1 MMPHLLPD
9 GNISSSGN
17 KFSASASDWMQDS
30 YDVTGSKSLTDLAD
44 LPVVGQQ
51 KKVQAA
57 AAVKGFD
64 DSGFDDWDFDD
75 VEESGKSIKDN
86 NKFSNSSSPPRQSNW
101 SPPKPTGKLYD

>member
-9 GNISSSGN
+9 GNVSSSGN
-17 KFSASASDWMQDS
+17 KFSANASDWMQDS

-44 LPVVGQQ
+44 LPVVGQP

-75 VEESGKSIKDN
+75 VEESGKSV
-86 NKFSNSSSPPRQSNW
+86 NKNSNRFNNSSSPQR
-101 SPPKPTGKLYD
+101 